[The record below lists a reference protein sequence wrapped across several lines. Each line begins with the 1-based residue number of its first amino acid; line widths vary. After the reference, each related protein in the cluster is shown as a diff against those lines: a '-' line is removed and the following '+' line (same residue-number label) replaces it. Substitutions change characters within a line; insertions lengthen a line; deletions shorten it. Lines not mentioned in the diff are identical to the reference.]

1 MKRVCVVTG
10 SRAEYGL
17 LKPVID
23 RIDKDIELEL
33 YLVVTGAHLTSDF
46 GHTYEE
52 IEKDGYVIKKKIEM
66 LLSSDTPCGIA
77 KSMGVEMIGFADVLA
92 DNSPDMLVI
101 LGDRYEMMVA
111 AIAAMIYK
119 IPIAHIHGGE
129 TTEGALDEAIR
140 HSITKMSYLHFAS
153 TETYRKRIIQLG
165 EDPQRVFCVGALGI
179 ENIEKLKL
187 LDKKELEDNIG
198 FEFTQY
204 TMMVTFH
211 PVTLDMAG
219 SIEQIKN
226 LLEVLRR
233 KKEFKI
239 IFTRA
244 NADANGQIIN
254 RIIDNF
260 VEENVDR
267 SIVYA
272 SLGQV
277 RYLSALRYCCMV
289 VGNSSSGIIEA
300 PSFHIPTIDIGDRQ
314 KGRELAGSIIHC
326 ETDEK
331 KSEAKRS

>member
-119 IPIAHIHGGE
+119 IPIAHNHGIG
-129 TTEGALDEAIR
+129 
-140 HSITKMSYLHFAS
+140 
-153 TETYRKRIIQLG
+153 
-165 EDPQRVFCVGALGI
+165 
-179 ENIEKLKL
+179 
-187 LDKKELEDNIG
+187 KELFSWE
-198 FEFTQY
+198 
-204 TMMVTFH
+204 
-211 PVTLDMAG
+211 
-219 SIEQIKN
+219 
-226 LLEVLRR
+226 
-233 KKEFKI
+233 KI
-239 IFTRA
+239 
-244 NADANGQIIN
+244 
-254 RIIDNF
+254 
-260 VEENVDR
+260 
-267 SIVYA
+267 
-272 SLGQV
+272 L
-277 RYLSALRYCCMV
+277 
-289 VGNSSSGIIEA
+289 
-300 PSFHIPTIDIGDRQ
+300 
-314 KGRELAGSIIHC
+314 KGYSV
-326 ETDEK
+326 
-331 KSEAKRS
+331 